1 MPLCFPKI
9 YQRAMDLDG
18 MGCGRDIGGVGGGET
33 VIREKKTICNRR
45 NKRDIVYTCPCTNR
59 YKTLE
64 VIGF

>member
-33 VIREKKTICNRR
+33 VIREKKN
-45 NKRDIVYTCPCTNR
+45 Y
-59 YKTLE
+59 LQ
-64 VIGF
+64 

>member
-33 VIREKKTICNRR
+33 VIREKKLFAIEETKEILCIHARVQI
-45 NKRDIVYTCPCTNR
+45 DI
-59 YKTLE
+59 KHWK
-64 VIGF
+64 